1 MFTSL
6 HDIDISSIA
15 TRMRS
20 SIIEYSTTT
29 TTTTTRDVRFIASQA
44 ALQPLVVA
52 AATVSIVSLSYH
64 FLCGT

>member
-20 SIIEYSTTT
+20 SIIEYSTT